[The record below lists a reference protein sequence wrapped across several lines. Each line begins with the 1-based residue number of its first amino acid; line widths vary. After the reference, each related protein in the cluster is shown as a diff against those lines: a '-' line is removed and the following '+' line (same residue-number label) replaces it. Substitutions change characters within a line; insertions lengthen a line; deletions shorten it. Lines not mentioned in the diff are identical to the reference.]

1 MGLNIHFLFRI
12 LLDTYIKYCQDVR
25 SLCSAQRF
33 ETHILN
39 SFLDFRQMAC
49 PPFMLD
55 LSGGSLLA
63 INFWHSYSAA
73 ASCLIFGWQNAQ

>member
-1 MGLNIHFLFRI
+1 MAYH
-12 LLDTYIKYCQDVR
+12 QDVR

-33 ETHILN
+33 ETYSQN

-49 PPFMLD
+49 SLFMLAS
-55 LSGGSLLA
+55 SGGSLLT

-73 ASCLIFGWQNAQ
+73 VSCLIFGWQNAQ